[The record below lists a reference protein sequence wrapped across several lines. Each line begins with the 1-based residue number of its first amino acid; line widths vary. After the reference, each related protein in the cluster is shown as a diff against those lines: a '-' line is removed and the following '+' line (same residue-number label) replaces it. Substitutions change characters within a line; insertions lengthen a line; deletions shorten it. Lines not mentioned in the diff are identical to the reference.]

1 MSFDSFF
8 LNVIPL
14 VKGKVYF
21 DGILSIPM
29 HSSPLSEEI
38 HLESTL
44 LIFSLMI

>member
-1 MSFDSFF
+1 MSFESFL
-8 LNVIPL
+8 LNVILL

-21 DGILSIPM
+21 DGILSIPV

-44 LIFSLMI
+44 SLFVV